1 MNNSNAINETAISLA
16 PISLAITGASGA
28 PYAVRL
34 LSVLNK
40 AGYFVHLMVS
50 DAARIVIASELDL
63 KLPANPE
70 KLLAS
75 ITERYEL
82 EQSLIKVW
90 SKENWF
96 SPVASGSSAPSKM
109 VVCPCSTGTLSAIAT
124 GASNNLIERAAD
136 VVLKEKGS
144 LILVP
149 RETPYSLIHLENM
162 MKLSTAGATIL
173 PASPGFYHKPQ
184 SIEDLVDF
192 VVTRILDHL
201 KVDIEL
207 TPRWG
212 YTK

>member
-1 MNNSNAINETAISLA
+1 MNNSKAINQTSISLEA
-16 PISLAITGASGA
+16 ISLAITGASGA

-40 AGYFVHLMVS
+40 AGYFVHLMIS

-63 KLPANPE
+63 QLPANPE
-70 KLLAS
+70 KLLALM
-75 ITERYEL
+75 TERYEL
-82 EQSLIKVW
+82 DQSLIKVW

-136 VVLKEKGS
+136 VVLKEKGT
-144 LILVP
+144 LVLVP

-162 MKLSTAGATIL
+162 MKLTTAGATIL

-184 SIEDLVDF
+184 SI
-192 VVTRILDHL
+192 
-201 KVDIEL
+201 
-207 TPRWG
+207 
-212 YTK
+212 